1 MNSQQVREV
10 GAAHNHQT
18 EGGGTETGISLD
30 ADDHIHDHDVESG
43 PNECDNYDQG
53 SRWRERT
60 RWWCWR
66 QPWFSLQSM
75 WG

>member
-53 SRWRERT
+53 SR
-60 RWWCWR
+60 
-66 QPWFSLQSM
+66 
-75 WG
+75 